1 MSLALSHTRI
11 QLGLTDDIDSALN
24 VDLIP
29 VSMPVINT
37 ADGTQ
42 IQAAFCPIDSDT
54 HLQRIITLLTPLVE
68 QQVADNCIDFS
79 ITPVYWLLPELAIED
94 KQPLID
100 WASLLKKHFPMLFG
114 HPKTQFFPF
123 GSSAIVMALKT
134 AELTLSHDVPQICLI
149 AVDSL
154 YHELDRLLLN
164 NRCLTVQN
172 NEGLIPSEAAI
183 MTCVSVADTGINVLA
198 SHSERSTVHQTKKSI
213 ESLFFTMAK
222 RLTQQYKSEL
232 ISSLYTPSNGL
243 PENTLPWMEAY
254 RYLAGHVNQQT
265 QLKQLPLL
273 TGDLGCATGLYHFL
287 HIYHAY
293 QQQLIN
299 GNTLQLEM
307 SARLYQAVNLYSW
320 TGKDAR

>member
-1 MSLALSHTRI
+1 MSLALSHTRL

-37 ADGTQ
+37 TDGTK
-42 IQAAFCPIDSDT
+42 IQAAFCEIDSDK
-54 HLQRIITLLTPLVE
+54 HLQRIIALLKPLVE
-68 QQVADNCIDFS
+68 QQLTENNIDFS
-79 ITPVYWLLPELAIED
+79 VTPVYWLLPELAIED

-100 WASLLKKHFPMLFG
+100 WANILKEHFPMLFS

-134 AELTLSHDVPQICLI
+134 AEQTLSKTIPHICLI

-154 YHELDRLLLN
+154 YHQLEDLLFN
-164 NRCLTVQN
+164 KRCLTAQN
-172 NEGLIPSEAAI
+172 NEGLIPSEGAI
-183 MTCVSVADTGINVLA
+183 MTCVSVAEHGINVLA
-198 SHSERSTVHQTKKSI
+198 SHSERSTAHQITQSI

-222 RLTQQYKSEL
+222 YLKQQQYDGV
-232 ISSLYTPSNGL
+232 INSLYTPSNGL

-254 RYLAGHVNQQT
+254 RHLAGHVNQQT

-273 TGDLGCATGLYHFL
+273 TGELGCVTGLYHFL
-287 HIYHAY
+287 HIYNVYQHAF
-293 QQQLIN
+293 IT
-299 GNTLQLEM
+299 GNILQLEM
-307 SARLYQAVNLYSW
+307 STQLYQTVNLYSW
-320 TGKDAR
+320 TGKE